1 MTIDLLD
8 LMRATCAPPR
18 SSATCRD
25 RVAAILIAL
34 PFVGVQV
41 DPGLPDAVE
50 NVIYAAGAVG
60 AIVAPLLQAEITRRK
75 VYSPATVDEVV
86 AETKAQAQV
95 QRIDQRRHPRTALDP
110 DGDGSGTS
118 DTARAA

>member
-1 MTIDLLD
+1 M
-8 LMRATCAPPR
+8 ATNTEPLTKREPAR
-18 SSATCRD
+18 IV
-25 RVAAILIAL
+25 VALVALAGAILIAL
-34 PFVGVQV
+34 PLIGVQV

-60 AIVAPLLQAEITRRK
+60 AIVAPLVQAEITRRK

-95 QRIDQRRHPRTALDP
+95 QRIDQRRHRRTALDP
-110 DGDGSGTS
+110 DGDGI
-118 DTARAA
+118 RNL